1 MYFINVIIELTV
13 ILHIFVVY
21 LQILTNINVMEKI
34 KTFKGKNLI
43 VNEIKQ
49 FLIDKNS
56 DVALINCEHIG
67 SYESKNICPDC
78 GVRWNRLPKEQAF
91 KELTL
96 LYVFWQRERL
106 WCQTFCL

>member
-67 SYESKNICPDC
+67 SYESKKISVLTVVYGGTDC
-78 GVRWNRLPKEQAF
+78 QKNKPLKN
-91 KELTL
+91 
-96 LYVFWQRERL
+96 
-106 WCQTFCL
+106 